1 MWNKSIQNSS
11 DNGCQA
17 RSKGNSSDRSP
28 HAIPIHYNEYTIFK
42 SPLEDF
48 MQVVIA
54 AGLEQKVRYLSHGE
68 TDNFEVPITQ

>member
-1 MWNKSIQNSS
+1 
-11 DNGCQA
+11 
-17 RSKGNSSDRSP
+17 
-28 HAIPIHYNEYTIFK
+28 
-42 SPLEDF
+42 